1 MQTSMT
7 VPAGP
12 VRIFT
17 WSQTWRT
24 THSPWPAV
32 PGLAGMRAG
41 DVAGVEDLADQ
52 LVTGG
57 PRGEGA
63 RAFGVRQRV
72 GRKLADGDDEVTG
85 AAGQQPGLPGG
96 CGGEGADTG
105 QVGAVVQHPCI
116 IWWRAQHAVIVIGV
130 SHVS

>member
-7 VPAGP
+7 GP
-12 VRIFT
+12 
-17 WSQTWRT
+17 
-24 THSPWPAV
+24 
-32 PGLAGMRAG
+32 GRAG
-41 DVAGVEDLADQ
+41 ADLHPVADLADDPQPVAGGARPGLADQ

-57 PRGEGA
+57 PHGEGA
-63 RAFGVRQRV
+63 WAFGVRQRV

-130 SHVS
+130 SHGS

>member
-12 VRIFT
+12 VRICT
-17 WSQTWRT
+17 RSQTWRT

-32 PGLAGMRAG
+32 PGLA
-41 DVAGVEDLADQ
+41 LADQ

-57 PRGEGA
+57 PHGEGA
-63 RAFGVRQRV
+63 GAFGVRQRV

-130 SHVS
+130 SHGS